1 MTTDLQITNIYL
13 LLLINSI
20 EKVTRNIL
28 LLFFPLI
35 LEIQKGIFC
44 LLFYLFFSFIFISW
58 RLITLQYCSGFCHKL
73 TRLSPFL
80 EDLGSNPLSASSQAS
95 GLPSPPPKEKSDPT
109 NVQFDLN
116 GMTSQVSCS

>member
-44 LLFYLFFSFIFISW
+44 LLFYLFFH
-58 RLITLQYCSGFCHKL
+58 L
-73 TRLSPFL
+73 FL
-80 EDLGSNPLSASSQAS
+80 LVG
-95 GLPSPPPKEKSDPT
+95 G
-109 NVQFDLN
+109 
-116 GMTSQVSCS
+116 